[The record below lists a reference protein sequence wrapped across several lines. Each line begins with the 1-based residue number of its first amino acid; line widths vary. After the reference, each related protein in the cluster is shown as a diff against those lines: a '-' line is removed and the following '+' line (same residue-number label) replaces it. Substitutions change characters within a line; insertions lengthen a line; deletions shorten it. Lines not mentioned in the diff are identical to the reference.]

1 MLTSCI
7 PLSSSTKVIF
17 PDIIFFSESLNSL
30 SCSRVS
36 FLVSSY
42 SSVSSSSLKYSGH
55 KTKKYRVSREE
66 KKNISIYTPRFQI
79 HIYIYKKYVGG
90 KKAERKYIKNTSNG
104 CVQILLWALSR
115 NTDNLVFFVFFFLPK
130 WGMLN
135 KLQNFLLGSLW
146 NNGITLG
153 KIFN

>member
-90 KKAERKYIKNTSNG
+90 KKAERKYIKNT
-104 CVQILLWALSR
+104 LM
-115 NTDNLVFFVFFFLPK
+115 DVFRYYFGHYPSTLITLFFLFFFFYQSEACLT
-130 WGMLN
+130 N
-135 KLQNFLLGSLW
+135 YRTSF
-146 NNGITLG
+146 
-153 KIFN
+153 

>member
-79 HIYIYKKYVGG
+79 HIYIYT
-90 KKAERKYIKNTSNG
+90 KNM
-104 CVQILLWALSR
+104 
-115 NTDNLVFFVFFFLPK
+115 LVEKRLKGNISKIHLMDVFRYYFGHYPATLITLFFLFFFFTK
-130 WGMLN
+130 VRHA
-135 KLQNFLLGSLW
+135 
-146 NNGITLG
+146 
-153 KIFN
+153 

>member
-42 SSVSSSSLKYSGH
+42 SSVSSSSLKYNGH
-55 KTKKYRVSREE
+55 NTKKYRVSREDQKNQYLYTKVSNTYIYTKNMLVE
-66 KKNISIYTPRFQI
+66 KRLKGNISKI
-79 HIYIYKKYVGG
+79 HLMDMFRYYCGHYPATLI
-90 KKAERKYIKNTSNG
+90 T
-104 CVQILLWALSR
+104 
-115 NTDNLVFFVFFFLPK
+115 FFFFYQSEACLT
-130 WGMLN
+130 N
-135 KLQNFLLGSLW
+135 Y
-146 NNGITLG
+146 ITS
-153 KIFN
+153 F

>member
-7 PLSSSTKVIF
+7 PLNSSTKVIF

-55 KTKKYRVSREE
+55 NTKKQRVSRED

-79 HIYIYKKYVGG
+79 HIYIQ
-90 KKAERKYIKNTSNG
+90 KNM
-104 CVQILLWALSR
+104 LLEKRLKGNISKIHLM
-115 NTDNLVFFVFFFLPK
+115 DVFRYYYGHYPATL
-130 WGMLN
+130 
-135 KLQNFLLGSLW
+135 
-146 NNGITLG
+146 ITLFLFYFYQSEACLTNY
-153 KIFN
+153 ITSFQAVSESMV

>member
-90 KKAERKYIKNTSNG
+90 KKAERKYIKNT
-104 CVQILLWALSR
+104 LM
-115 NTDNLVFFVFFFLPK
+115 DVFRYYFGHYPATLITLFFLFFFFFTK
-130 WGMLN
+130 VRHA
-135 KLQNFLLGSLW
+135 
-146 NNGITLG
+146 
-153 KIFN
+153 